1 MIGSAFFFLLPMWQ
15 PNRAQWSII
24 WTVAVLVIL
33 VWPPDSG
40 KSLAVKGVNW
50 FVDPTGALP
59 NLPQPLPMALDD
71 DGDAVTAH
79 DMLEADY
86 YRMRNRS
93 AVARWRMDLKEAED
107 PFNAGTERQ
116 VLIGLA
122 VLSVLAVWRLQA
134 PPRQKI

>member
-1 MIGSAFFFLLPMWQ
+1 MWQ

-33 VWPPDSG
+33 AWPPDNG
-40 KSLAVKGVNW
+40 RSLAAKGVNW
-50 FVDPTGALP
+50 AVDPLGTLP

-86 YRMRNRS
+86 YRMRNGS
-93 AVARWRMDLKEAED
+93 ALTRWRMELKEAGD
-107 PFNAGTERQ
+107 PFDRQTERQ
-116 VLIGLA
+116 LLVG
-122 VLSVLAVWRLQA
+122 VGVLAALVIWRLES
-134 PPRQKI
+134 PGSRRKI